1 MAKFKFRLATLR
13 KMREATRDQRRAHLA
28 EAYRADEIL
37 QQQSDRIE
45 HELSDLREACRRASG
60 PGPVDVDRLT
70 QARLHELV
78 LKTQKEH
85 LGRQRE
91 AVAAEID
98 VRREAL
104 VHANREVRVLE
115 KLEARQ
121 AARHRQRES
130 RLAIKEL
137 DEVAGRRAAREDAS

>member
-13 KMREATRDQRRAHLA
+13 KIREATRDQRRAHLA

-37 QQQSDRIE
+37 QQQSDQIE
-45 HELSDLREACRRASG
+45 HELSDLREECRRASG

-70 QARLHELV
+70 QAHLHELV
-78 LKTQKEH
+78 LRAHQQH

-91 AVAAEID
+91 AVAAEIHL
-98 VRREAL
+98 RREAL

-115 KLEARQ
+115 KLEEKQ
-121 AARHRQRES
+121 AARHQQQENRRQ
-130 RLAIKEL
+130 IKQL
-137 DEVAGRRAAREDAS
+137 DEVARRRAAGEDAS